1 MDGGVCLTGRGAG
14 ESRTLSPLSPVFT
27 SQISDHRGTSPGNGE
42 VKNKPTCESCEEL
55 PSRCLCSGL
64 DVVITGQ
71 LLALRSNQG
80 APRDVGSQASTPKGG
95 WGRCGLP
102 WGSARQAGPEG
113 RSLHPPGEPQL
124 TLSRGQKKGML
135 DRRRERVPGPGHMA
149 KEGRGRRQSPRVTA
163 GRPRMPGPPW
173 PSQAIWPLAD
183 PTSWTASRAAE
194 EEEGAGGTWMGSSGQ
209 SPVLPRGLGQLEPRP
224 RGQRPRTVCN
234 SRVVHSSDLK
244 QAEAQNQTRCLCT
257 WVCMSACAWG
267 CVHVWRGG
275 ENACA

>member
-1 MDGGVCLTGRGAG
+1 MWAHRQVPPKEGGAAVVSHGEAPGRQARKGG
-14 ESRTLSPLSPVFT
+14 PSILQESHS
-27 SQISDHRGTSPGNGE
+27 
-42 VKNKPTCESCEEL
+42 
-55 PSRCLCSGL
+55 SRCH
-64 DVVITGQ
+64 
-71 LLALRSNQG
+71 A
-80 APRDVGSQASTPKGG
+80 
-95 WGRCGLP
+95 
-102 WGSARQAGPEG
+102 
-113 RSLHPPGEPQL
+113 
-124 TLSRGQKKGML
+124 
-135 DRRRERVPGPGHMA
+135 DRRRGCWTG
-149 KEGRGRRQSPRVTA
+149 EGRGSRGRATWRRRAEGGARAPASQLDA
-163 GRPRMPGPPW
+163 HGCQDLLGPAKL
-173 PSQAIWPLAD
+173 SWPLAD

-257 WVCMSACAWG
+257 WVCMSVCAWG